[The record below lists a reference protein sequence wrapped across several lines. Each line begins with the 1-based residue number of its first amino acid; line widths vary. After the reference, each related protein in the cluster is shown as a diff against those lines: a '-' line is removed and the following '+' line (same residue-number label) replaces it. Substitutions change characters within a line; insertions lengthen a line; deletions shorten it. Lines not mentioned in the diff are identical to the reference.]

1 MVTPEQNQEENQPQS
16 GLGSR
21 LSQRLNRGR
30 EVVRQ
35 SVERAD
41 EALTA
46 QAERAGMSEQLD
58 SARQTLRTSSEVLT
72 GADIRQFDEF
82 TDAVTR
88 VVLGLHRD
96 QADTAQRLT
105 TIEQSIDEI
114 RQTQAQ
120 LADQLASIERMLA
133 SQAGSD
139 SDGSREAS
147 HGIQ

>member
-1 MVTPEQNQEENQPQS
+1 MTTPKDDQEENQQQS

-21 LSQRLNRGR
+21 LSQRFNRGR

-58 SARQTLRTSSEVLT
+58 SARQTVRTSSEVLT

-114 RQTQAQ
+114 RETQAQ
-120 LADQLASIERMLA
+120 LSARLASIERMLA
-133 SQAGSD
+133 DQADSD
-139 SDGSREAS
+139 SDGIR
-147 HGIQ
+147 

>member
-1 MVTPEQNQEENQPQS
+1 MTTPKDDQEENQQQS

-35 SVERAD
+35 SVEKAD

-58 SARQTLRTSSEVLT
+58 SARQTVRTSSEVLT

-82 TDAVTR
+82 TDSVTR

-114 RQTQAQ
+114 RETQAQ
-120 LADQLASIERMLA
+120 LSARLASIERILA
-133 SQAGSD
+133 TQAGNESE
-139 SDGSREAS
+139 GSR
-147 HGIQ
+147 